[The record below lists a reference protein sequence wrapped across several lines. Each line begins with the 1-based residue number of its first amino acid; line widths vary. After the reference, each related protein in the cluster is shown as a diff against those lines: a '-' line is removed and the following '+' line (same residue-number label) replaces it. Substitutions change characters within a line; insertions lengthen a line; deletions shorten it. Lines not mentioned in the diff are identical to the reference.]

1 MTPFI
6 YTNWELEMNFIK
18 NLFNKNKKIIF
29 YFSCSVLS
37 AGFEAGLLLV
47 FKNIVPSFDK
57 NIVYANTAATIISS
71 ILHYTLTSKFVF
83 KVKMNWMSA
92 VVYLITFFI
101 GLGIQNGVIWCTY
114 NKLLPQ
120 FISNDNLLTLSS
132 KVISLAASF
141 FITYF
146 IRKKLN
152 LILKQHE
159 EEKIK

>member
-1 MTPFI
+1 M
-6 YTNWELEMNFIK
+6 EFIK

-37 AGFEAGLLLV
+37 AVFEAGLLLI
-47 FKNIVPSFDK
+47 FKNVVPSFDK

-71 ILHYTLTSKFVF
+71 VLHYILTSKFVF

-101 GLGIQNGVIWCTY
+101 GLGVQNGVIWCTY

-120 FISNDNLLTLSS
+120 LINNDNILTLAS

-152 LILKQHE
+152 SMLKKYE
-159 EEKIK
+159 EEKAK

>member
-1 MTPFI
+1 M
-6 YTNWELEMNFIK
+6 ESIK

-37 AGFEAGLLLV
+37 AVFEAGLLLV
-47 FKNIVPSFDK
+47 FKNVVPSFDK

-71 ILHYTLTSKFVF
+71 VLHYILTSKFVF

-101 GLGIQNGVIWCTY
+101 GLGVQNGVIWCTY

-120 FISNDNLLTLSS
+120 LINNDNILTLAS

-152 LILKQHE
+152 SMLKKYE
-159 EEKIK
+159 EENAK

>member
-1 MTPFI
+1 MD
-6 YTNWELEMNFIK
+6 FIK

-37 AGFEAGLLLV
+37 AVFEAGLLLI
-47 FKNIVPSFDK
+47 FKNVVPSFDK

-71 ILHYTLTSKFVF
+71 VLHYILTSKFVF

-101 GLGIQNGVIWCTY
+101 GLGVQNGVIWCTY

-120 FISNDNLLTLSS
+120 LISNDNILTLAS

-152 LILKQHE
+152 SMLKKYE
-159 EEKIK
+159 EEKAK

>member
-1 MTPFI
+1 MQV
-6 YTNWELEMNFIK
+6 IK
-18 NLFNKNKKIIF
+18 NLLIKNKKIIF

-37 AGFEAGLLLV
+37 AVLEAGLLLI

-57 NIVYANTAATIISS
+57 NIVYANTAATVLSS
-71 ILHYTLTSKFVF
+71 VLHYVLTSKFVF

-92 VVYLITFFI
+92 VVYLVTFFI
-101 GLGIQNGVIWCTY
+101 GLGVQNVVIWCTY
-114 NKLLPQ
+114 NKLLVQ
-120 FISNDNLLTLSS
+120 LIDNDNLLTLAS

-152 LILKQHE
+152 SMLNKYE
-159 EEKIK
+159 EEKTK

>member
-1 MTPFI
+1 M
-6 YTNWELEMNFIK
+6 EFIK

-37 AGFEAGLLLV
+37 AVSEAGLLLI
-47 FKNIVPSFDK
+47 FKNVVPSFDK

-71 ILHYTLTSKFVF
+71 VLHYILTSKFVF

-101 GLGIQNGVIWCTY
+101 GLGVQNGVIWCTY

-120 FISNDNLLTLSS
+120 LISNDNILTLAS

-152 LILKQHE
+152 SMLKKYE
-159 EEKIK
+159 EEKAK